1 MQVKKHF
8 TDINVPIFIQ
18 GTAPYGNASHI
29 FLERKVIGAYFLQ

>member
-8 TDINVPIFIQ
+8 SDINVPIFIQ